1 MNWSTC
7 VRCDMA
13 EADVFSVLVELA
25 VSSTVLNVVLDLRIT
40 RVVIKM

>member
-1 MNWSTC
+1 MH
-7 VRCDMA
+7 CDRG
-13 EADVFSVLVELA
+13 EADVFSVLAELA